1 MKLAHA
7 GRLAWNGMGKAH
19 SFGRSDGKMQMKGL
33 GKATAGLLDFCN
45 PTVSGGEV
53 I

>member
-7 GRLAWNGMGKAH
+7 GRLAWDGTGKAH
-19 SFGRSDGKMQMKGL
+19 SCGRSYGKMQLEGL
-33 GKATAGLLDFCN
+33 GKATAGVLDFCN